1 MARPDGGG
9 IASNPAGSHRPHQ
22 GVPTAPAAG
31 SAADHRGRVCQTSDL
46 RPRRRIGGVDMRHAE
61 SVPRRFQNHPRH
73 RTRMWAAVVCAA
85 LVCGVAACSEEP
97 RPPVRVD
104 APPDPSVVR
113 EVVAP
118 SGLTRHLEALQA
130 AADANGG
137 NRADATGG
145 YEASAE
151 YVEEQLRAA
160 GYQPRRQEFSYGRR
174 NPVDAFN
181 ILADSGSGS
190 GNVLVLGA
198 HLDSVEDGPGLN
210 DNGSG
215 VAAVLEVA
223 LRLAEQGAVSRDRI
237 RFAFWGGEEDGMHGS
252 EHYVE
257 ELSGA
262 EAAAHVAYLNV
273 DVVGS
278 PNAVAFVYDG
288 DGSDTEEAGPEGS
301 GAVEQVFVDILR
313 GEGVEALPFGFI
325 EDSDYDAFVKRGIPA
340 GACSPA
346 TVGPRPRPRRSRSAG
361 RPGTSTTSATTRP
374 ATPSRTSTWPCWS
387 G

>member
-1 MARPDGGG
+1 M
-9 IASNPAGSHRPHQ
+9 
-22 GVPTAPAAG
+22 
-31 SAADHRGRVCQTSDL
+31 
-46 RPRRRIGGVDMRHAE
+46 RRAE
-61 SVPRRFQNHPRH
+61 SVPQRFQNHPRH
-73 RTRMWAAVVCAA
+73 RTRVWTVALCAA
-85 LVCGVAACSEEP
+85 LVCGVAACSDEP
-97 RPPVRVD
+97 RPPVHVD
-104 APPDPSVVR
+104 APPDPSAVR

-118 SGLTRHLEALQA
+118 SGLMRHLEALQA

-174 NPVDAFN
+174 HPVDAFN

-223 LRLAEQGAVSRDRI
+223 LRLAEQGTVSRDRI

-257 ELSGA
+257 ELSRA

-288 DGSDTEEAGPEGS
+288 DGSDSEEAGPEGS
-301 GAVEQVFVDILR
+301 GAVEKVFVDILR

-325 EDSDYDAFVKRGIPA
+325 EDSDYDAFVKSGIPA
-340 GACSPA
+340 GGLFTGDAGTKSEAEAQTFGGQAGDQYDECYHRACDTIKNVDMAVLEQMTETLMSA
-346 TVGPRPRPRRSRSAG
+346 TVSLGGIEGGLAKGTATEGAG
-361 RPGTSTTSATTRP
+361 
-374 ATPSRTSTWPCWS
+374 
-387 G
+387 

>member
-1 MARPDGGG
+1 MQRAV
-9 IASNPAGSHRPHQ
+9 N
-22 GVPTAPAAG
+22 VPQ
-31 SAADHRGRVCQTSDL
+31 HFQVH
-46 RPRRRIGGVDMRHAE
+46 PRRRARLCTVA
-61 SVPRRFQNHPRH
+61 
-73 RTRMWAAVVCAA
+73 VCAA
-85 LVCGVAACSEEP
+85 LVGGLAACTEEP
-97 RPPVRVD
+97 RSPVVVE
-104 APPDPSVVR
+104 APPDPAVVR
-113 EVVAP
+113 EVVQP

-151 YVEEQLRAA
+151 YVEEQLREA
-160 GYQPRRQEFSYGRR
+160 GYEPRRQEFSYGRR
-174 NPVDAFN
+174 DPVDAFN
-181 ILADSGSGS
+181 ILADTNTGGSS

-198 HLDSVEDGPGLN
+198 HLDSVEEGPGLN

-223 LRLAEQGAVSRDRI
+223 LRLAEQGAVPRDRI

-278 PNAVAFVYDG
+278 PNGVVFVYDG
-288 DGSDTEEAGPEGS
+288 DGSDLDGFNTEDSDSEAEAGPEGS
-301 GAVEQVFVDILR
+301 GAVEQVFLDILR
-313 GEGVEALPFGFI
+313 GEGIEALPFGFI
-325 EDSDYDAFVKRGIPA
+325 EDSDYDAFVRGGIPA
-340 GACSPA
+340 GGLFTGDAGTKSEAEARTFGGQAGEQYDECYHEACDTIDNVDMTVLEQMTETLISA
-346 TVGPRPRPRRSRSAG
+346 TVSLGGIEDGLATGTATEGAG
-361 RPGTSTTSATTRP
+361 
-374 ATPSRTSTWPCWS
+374 
-387 G
+387 

>member
-1 MARPDGGG
+1 MPRAVF
-9 IASNPAGSHRPHQ
+9 
-22 GVPTAPAAG
+22 VPQR
-31 SAADHRGRVCQTSDL
+31 SRDQ
-46 RPRRRIGGVDMRHAE
+46 PRRRARLWTVA
-61 SVPRRFQNHPRH
+61 
-73 RTRMWAAVVCAA
+73 VCAA
-85 LVCGVAACSEEP
+85 LVGGLSACTEEP
-97 RPPVRVD
+97 RAPVVVET
-104 APPDPSVVR
+104 PPDPSVVR
-113 EVVAP
+113 EVVQP
-118 SGLTRHLEALQA
+118 SALRRHLEALQA

-160 GYQPRRQEFSYGRR
+160 GYEPRPQEFSYGRR
-174 NPVDAFN
+174 DPVDAFN
-181 ILADSGSGS
+181 ILADTNTGGGS

-198 HLDSVEDGPGLN
+198 HLDSVEEGPGLN

-223 LRLAEQGAVSRDRI
+223 LRLAEQGAVPRDRI

-257 ELSGA
+257 ELSGP

-278 PNAVAFVYDG
+278 PNGVVFVYDG
-288 DGSDTEEAGPEGS
+288 DGSDGEGEAGPEGS

-313 GEGVEALPFGFI
+313 GEGVEPLPFGFI
-325 EDSDYDAFVKRGIPA
+325 EDSDYDAFVRGGIPA
-340 GACSPA
+340 GGLFTGDAGTKSEAEALTFGGQAGRQYDECYHEACDTIDNVDMTVLEQMTETLISA
-346 TVGPRPRPRRSRSAG
+346 TVSLGGIEDGLATGTATEGAG
-361 RPGTSTTSATTRP
+361 
-374 ATPSRTSTWPCWS
+374 
-387 G
+387 

>member
-1 MARPDGGG
+1 M
-9 IASNPAGSHRPHQ
+9 H
-22 GVPTAPAAG
+22 
-31 SAADHRGRVCQTSDL
+31 
-46 RPRRRIGGVDMRHAE
+46 
-61 SVPRRFQNHPRH
+61 
-73 RTRMWAAVVCAA
+73 
-85 LVCGVAACSEEP
+85 
-97 RPPVRVD
+97 VD

-118 SGLTRHLEALQA
+118 SALMRHLKALQA
-130 AADANGG
+130 AADSNGG
-137 NRADATGG
+137 NRADGTGG

-174 NPVDAFN
+174 HPVDAFN

-223 LRLAEQGAVSRDRI
+223 LRLAEQGTVSRDRI

-257 ELSGA
+257 ELSRA

-278 PNAVAFVYDG
+278 PNAVAYVYDG
-288 DGSDTEEAGPEGS
+288 DGSDSEEAGPEGS
-301 GAVEQVFVDILR
+301 GAVEKVFVDILR

-325 EDSDYDAFVKRGIPA
+325 EDSDYDAFVKSGIPA
-340 GACSPA
+340 GGLFTGDAGTKSEAEAQTFGGQAGDQYDECYHRACDTIKNVDMAVLEQMTETLMSA
-346 TVGPRPRPRRSRSAG
+346 TVSLGGIEGGLAKGGAPTQHGAG
-361 RPGTSTTSATTRP
+361 
-374 ATPSRTSTWPCWS
+374 
-387 G
+387 

>member
-1 MARPDGGG
+1 M
-9 IASNPAGSHRPHQ
+9 
-22 GVPTAPAAG
+22 
-31 SAADHRGRVCQTSDL
+31 
-46 RPRRRIGGVDMRHAE
+46 RRAE
-61 SVPRRFQNHPRH
+61 SVPQRFQNQPDH
-73 RTRMWAAVVCAA
+73 RTRLWAVALCAA
-85 LVCGVAACSEEP
+85 LVGGVAACSEEP
-97 RPPVRVD
+97 RPPVVVE
-104 APPDPSVVR
+104 APPDPTFVR
-113 EVVAP
+113 EVVEP

-145 YEASAE
+145 YEASAA

-160 GYQPRRQEFSYGRR
+160 GYEPRRQEFSYGRR

-190 GNVLVLGA
+190 GRVLVLGA
-198 HLDSVEDGPGLN
+198 HLDSVEEGPGLN

-223 LRLAEQGAVSRDRI
+223 LRLAEEGAVSRDRI

-262 EAAAHVAYLNV
+262 ESAAHVAYLNV

-278 PNAVAFVYDG
+278 PNAVVFVYDG

-301 GAVEQVFVDILR
+301 GAVEQAFLDILR

-325 EDSDYDAFVKRGIPA
+325 EDSDYDAFVQGGIPA
-340 GACSPA
+340 GGLFTGDAGTKSEAEALTFGGQAGDQYDECYHQACDTIENVDMTVLEEMTETLMSA
-346 TVGPRPRPRRSRSAG
+346 TVSLGGIEGGLAKGAPTEGAG
-361 RPGTSTTSATTRP
+361 
-374 ATPSRTSTWPCWS
+374 
-387 G
+387 

>member
-1 MARPDGGG
+1 M
-9 IASNPAGSHRPHQ
+9 
-22 GVPTAPAAG
+22 
-31 SAADHRGRVCQTSDL
+31 RGAV
-46 RPRRRIGGVDMRHAE
+46 
-61 SVPRRFQNHPRH
+61 SVPQRFQDHPHR
-73 RTRMWAAVVCAA
+73 RTRLWTVALCAA
-85 LVCGVAACSEEP
+85 LVGGVGACSDEP
-97 RPPVRVD
+97 RPPVRVE
-104 APPDPSVVR
+104 APPDPTFVR
-113 EVVAP
+113 EVVQP
-118 SGLTRHLEALQA
+118 SGLMRHLEALQA

-137 NRADATGG
+137 NRADGTGG
-145 YEASAE
+145 YEASAA

-160 GYQPRRQEFSYGRR
+160 GYEPRRQEFSYGRR

-181 ILADSGSGS
+181 VLAETGSGSGS
-190 GNVLVLGA
+190 VLVLGA
-198 HLDSVEDGPGLN
+198 HLDSVEEGPGLN

-262 EAAAHVAYLNV
+262 ESAAHVAYLNV

-278 PNAVAFVYDG
+278 PNAVVFVYDG
-288 DGSDTEEAGPEGS
+288 DGSDSEEAGPEGS

-313 GEGVEALPFGFI
+313 AEGVEALPFGFI
-325 EDSDYDAFVKRGIPA
+325 EDSDYDAFVQGGIPA
-340 GACSPA
+340 GGLFTGDAGTKSEAEASAFGGQAGEQYDECYHRACDTIENVDMAVLEQMTETLISA
-346 TVGPRPRPRRSRSAG
+346 TVSLGG
-361 RPGTSTTSATTRP
+361 IEGGLATTAP
-374 ATPSRTSTWPCWS
+374 TEQGA

>member
-1 MARPDGGG
+1 M
-9 IASNPAGSHRPHQ
+9 
-22 GVPTAPAAG
+22 
-31 SAADHRGRVCQTSDL
+31 
-46 RPRRRIGGVDMRHAE
+46 RRAE
-61 SVPRRFQNHPRH
+61 SVPRRFQNHPDQ
-73 RTRMWAAVVCAA
+73 RTRLRAAALCAA
-85 LVCGVAACSEEP
+85 LIGGVAACADEP
-97 RPPVRVD
+97 RTPVQVE
-104 APPDPSVVR
+104 APPDPAVVR
-113 EVVAP
+113 EVVEP

-145 YEASAE
+145 YEASAA

-160 GYQPRRQEFSYGRR
+160 GYEPRRQEFSYGRR

-181 ILADSGSGS
+181 ILADTGSGS
-190 GNVLVLGA
+190 GGVLVLGA
-198 HLDSVEDGPGLN
+198 HLDSVEEGPGLN

-257 ELSGA
+257 ELSRA
-262 EAAAHVAYLNV
+262 ESAAHVAYLNV

-278 PNAVAFVYDG
+278 PNAVAYVYDG

-301 GAVEQVFVDILR
+301 GAVEQVLVDILR
-313 GEGVEALPFGFI
+313 ADGVEALPFGFI
-325 EDSDYDAFVKRGIPA
+325 EDSDYDAFVQGGIPA
-340 GACSPA
+340 GGLFTGDAGTKSEAEALTFGGQAGEQYDECYHEACDTIENVDMTVLEQMTETLMSA
-346 TVGPRPRPRRSRSAG
+346 TVSLGGIEDGLALGTATEGAG
-361 RPGTSTTSATTRP
+361 
-374 ATPSRTSTWPCWS
+374 
-387 G
+387 

>member
-1 MARPDGGG
+1 M
-9 IASNPAGSHRPHQ
+9 
-22 GVPTAPAAG
+22 
-31 SAADHRGRVCQTSDL
+31 
-46 RPRRRIGGVDMRHAE
+46 
-61 SVPRRFQNHPRH
+61 
-73 RTRMWAAVVCAA
+73 
-85 LVCGVAACSEEP
+85 
-97 RPPVRVD
+97 
-104 APPDPSVVR
+104 VR
-113 EVVAP
+113 EVVEP

-151 YVEEQLRAA
+151 YVEQQLRAA
-160 GYQPRRQEFSYGRR
+160 GYEPRRQEFSYGRR
-174 NPVDAFN
+174 DPVDAFN
-181 ILADSGSGS
+181 ILADTDAGSS

-198 HLDSVEDGPGLN
+198 HLDSVEEGPGLN

-223 LRLAEQGAVSRDRI
+223 LRLAEQGAVPRDRI

-278 PNAVAFVYDG
+278 PNGVVFVYDG
-288 DGSDTEEAGPEGS
+288 DGSDLDGFNSEDSDSEAEAGPEGS

-313 GEGVEALPFGFI
+313 GEGIEALPFGFI
-325 EDSDYDAFVKRGIPA
+325 EDSDYDAFVKGGIPA
-340 GACSPA
+340 GGLFTGDAGTKSEAEALTFGGQAGEQYDECYHEACDTIDNVDMTVLEQMTETLISA
-346 TVGPRPRPRRSRSAG
+346 TVSLGGIEDGLATGTATEGAG
-361 RPGTSTTSATTRP
+361 
-374 ATPSRTSTWPCWS
+374 
-387 G
+387 

>member
-1 MARPDGGG
+1 
-9 IASNPAGSHRPHQ
+9 
-22 GVPTAPAAG
+22 
-31 SAADHRGRVCQTSDL
+31 
-46 RPRRRIGGVDMRHAE
+46 
-61 SVPRRFQNHPRH
+61 
-73 RTRMWAAVVCAA
+73 
-85 LVCGVAACSEEP
+85 
-97 RPPVRVD
+97 
-104 APPDPSVVR
+104 VR
-113 EVVAP
+113 EVVEP

-145 YEASAE
+145 YEASAA
-151 YVEEQLRAA
+151 YVEEQLSAA
-160 GYQPRRQEFSYGRR
+160 GYEPRRQEFSYGRR

-181 ILADSGSGS
+181 ILADTGSGSGS
-190 GNVLVLGA
+190 VLVLGA
-198 HLDSVEDGPGLN
+198 HLDSVEEGPGIN

-223 LRLAEQGAVSRDRI
+223 LRLAEQGAVPRDRI
-237 RFAFWGGEEDGMHGS
+237 RFAFWGGEEDGLHGS

-257 ELSGA
+257 ELSSG

-301 GAVEQVFVDILR
+301 GAVERVFLDILSA
-313 GEGVEALPFGFI
+313 EGVEALPFGFI
-325 EDSDYDAFVKRGIPA
+325 EDSDYDAFVKAGIPA
-340 GACSPA
+340 GGLFTGDAGTKSEAEAQTFGGQAGEQYDECYHEACDTIDNVDMTVLEQMTETLMSA
-346 TVGPRPRPRRSRSAG
+346 TVSLGGIEAG
-361 RPGTSTTSATTRP
+361 LAKGAATQEG
-374 ATPSRTSTWPCWS
+374 A